1 MKNIKLILFSLT
13 LIFASCG
20 DDTYSIEYTDTE
32 VKQDLAVS
40 SLTLDRERVAATS
53 SARFTV
59 TIENAFSVDATV
71 TVASVNKCG
80 GPISHL
86 AETSSSKV
94 VIKAGETSASGTI
107 TIADLNAEMENISW
121 DGALDCFSFELTG
134 IALAEGDD
142 PYVASSFSVPATLTQ
157 PDPGY
162 MGDPDADA
170 VMISMDWK
178 NPGANDFDLY
188 VTNPASSIIE
198 FSESGSRFE
207 GDFFDNDTDTYY
219 PAPDGE
225 YLVWFAPYIQEAS
238 DVPGEIYFTHPVTG
252 NVDVV
257 SFVAA
262 DGTRSWPPT
271 PVAVITKSTD
281 ADGNMSYEI
290 AAY

>member
-1 MKNIKLILFSLT
+1 MKNLKILLFSLT
-13 LIFASCG
+13 LILASCG

-40 SLTLDRERVAATS
+40 LTLDRERVAATS
-53 SARFTV
+53 SASFTV
-59 TIENAFSVDATV
+59 TIESALSVDATV
-71 TVASVNKCG
+71 TVASVNTCG
-80 GPISHL
+80 GPVTHL
-86 AETSSSKV
+86 AETTSSEA

-107 TIADLNAEMENISW
+107 TIAGLNAEMESISW

-142 PYVASSFSVPATLTQ
+142 PYVASSSVPATLTEPN
-157 PDPGY
+157 PDY

-178 NPGANDFDLY
+178 NPSANDFDMY
-188 VTNPASSIIE
+188 VTSPAGYIIE
-198 FSESGSRFE
+198 SAESGSRFE
-207 GDFFDNDTDTYY
+207 GDFFDNDSDSYY
-219 PAPDGE
+219 PAADGG
-225 YLVWFAPYIQEAS
+225 YLVWFAPYAQEAS

-262 DGTRSWPPT
+262 DGTPSWPPT

-290 AAY
+290 EPYIF